1 MSIKKFFAALTI
13 IIFVSGGVEAAEI
26 NFVAKKFV
34 LPSRVRQPFRPP
46 IREPQKEYVPR
57 RPFRPKPHYLPNVPK
72 PSKDTR
78 GGKIKIPPR

>member
-1 MSIKKFFAALTI
+1 MNFKKFFAALAI
-13 IIFVSGGVEAAEI
+13 IIFVAGGVEAAEL

-34 LPSRVRQPFRPP
+34 IPSRVRQPFRLP
-46 IREPQKEYVPR
+46 IGTPQKEYFPR
-57 RPFRPKPHYLPNVPK
+57 QPFRPKPRYLPNVPK